1 MVRSLGH
8 NGIMHE
14 FTKIYIGG
22 AWVASSGVGSLAV
35 IDSTN
40 EEVLGSVPAGVSAD
54 VDAAAAAAR
63 GAFTG
68 WAGIPAEERAK
79 LLTRI
84 ADALDARS
92 AELLDVIIRETG
104 MAKGPSQVAQVAH
117 AIGSFRIAAELA
129 ETFEYEERIGN
140 GVVVREPIGVVGCIT
155 PWNYPLRQIA
165 AKVAFAMAAGCTVIL
180 KPSEV
185 APLDAFILAEA
196 IHEVG
201 LPAGVFNLVSGV
213 GSIVGEAMS
222 RHPEIDMM
230 SFTGSTQ
237 AGKSVAELSAGTV
250 KKVALELG
258 GKGPTLIL
266 DDLSPEG
273 FVTAVTTAVG
283 RCFPN
288 SGQTC
293 AALTR
298 LLVPCSRLA
307 EAEVAAASA
316 VEAFTVGNPFD
327 DGVRLGPLASAAQ
340 RDRVQGFIRSGLDE
354 GAKLIAGGPGAPQGF
369 TTGFYVRPT
378 VFSGVHPD
386 MTVSREE
393 IFGPVLV
400 IVPYDDE
407 ADGIRIANDTPY
419 GLSAG
424 VWSADQ
430 ATATRVARQLRAGQ
444 VEINGG
450 KSNGMTPFGG
460 YKQSGVGREFGRLG
474 FEEFLET
481 KSLLL

>member
-1 MVRSLGH
+1 MADM
-8 NGIMHE
+8 NE
-14 FTKIYIGG
+14 FTQIYIGG
-22 AWVASSGVGSLAV
+22 AWVASAGHGQLTV
-35 IDSTN
+35 IDSTD
-40 EEVLGSVPAGVSAD
+40 ESVLGTVVAGVPAD
-54 VDAAAAAAR
+54 VDAAASAAR
-63 GAFTG
+63 GAFES
-68 WAGIPAEERAK
+68 WAATPAEERSK
-79 LLTRI
+79 YLTRI

-129 ETFEYEERIGN
+129 ETFEYEEQIGN
-140 GVVVREPIGVVGCIT
+140 SIVVREPIGVVGCIT

-165 AKVAFAMAAGCTVIL
+165 AKVAFAMAAGCTVVL

-185 APLDAFILAEA
+185 APLDAFMLASA

-213 GSIVGEAMS
+213 GPVVGEAMS

-230 SFTGSTQ
+230 SFTGSTR
-237 AGKSVAELSAGTV
+237 AGKRVAELAAATV

-266 DDLSPEG
+266 DDLTTEG
-273 FVTAVTTAVG
+273 FANAVTVAVG

-298 LLVPCSRLA
+298 MLVPRSRLA
-307 EAEVAAASA
+307 EAEVLAAAA
-316 VEAFTVGNPFD
+316 AEAFTVGNPFD

-340 RDRVQGFIRSGLDE
+340 RDRVQGFIESGIDE
-354 GAKLIAGGPGAPQGF
+354 GAKLIAGGRGAPDGF
-369 TTGFYVRPT
+369 ETGFYVRPT
-378 VFSGVHPD
+378 VFSEVHPD
-386 MTVSREE
+386 MTISREE

-400 IVPYDDE
+400 MVPYDDE
-407 ADGIRIANDTPY
+407 ADGVRIANDTPY

-460 YKQSGVGREFGRLG
+460 YKQSGVGREFGRHG